1 MPRKYDEDLS
11 KFLNLTPGH
20 FDSPNMNNIF
30 VNHNGHKLSIA
41 QHYHDHYTKP
51 IVREIYCEF
60 LDAEQMGIV
69 HYDQTLD
76 GLIEALQEV
85 KFRIERGRR
94 ITLERG
100 ELNGTTN

>member
-30 VNHNGHKLSIA
+30 VKHNGHKLSIA

-60 LDAEQMGIV
+60 LDAEHMGIV

-85 KFRIERGRR
+85 KFRIETGRF
-94 ITLERG
+94 
-100 ELNGTTN
+100 NAK

>member
-1 MPRKYDEDLS
+1 MPRKYDKNLS
-11 KFLNLTPGH
+11 KFLTKL
-20 FDSPNMNNIF
+20 NMNNIF
-30 VNHNGHKLSIA
+30 VTHNGHTLSIA
-41 QHYHDHYTKP
+41 QHYNDDYTKP

-85 KFRIERGRR
+85 KSKIE
-94 ITLERG
+94 
-100 ELNGTTN
+100 NA

>member
-51 IVREIYCEF
+51 IVREIYSEY
-60 LDAEQMGIV
+60 LDADGDGIV
-69 HYDQTLD
+69 HFDHTLD
-76 GLIEALQEV
+76 GLIEALQKV
-85 KFRIERGRR
+85 KSRIEK
-94 ITLERG
+94 G
-100 ELNGTTN
+100 E

>member
-1 MPRKYDEDLS
+1 MPRKYDENLS
-11 KFLNLTPGH
+11 KFL
-20 FDSPNMNNIF
+20 DVPNMNNIF

-41 QHYHDHYTKP
+41 QHYHDDYTKP
-51 IVREIYCEF
+51 MVREIFYADS
-60 LDAEQMGIV
+60 DAGAAGIV

-85 KFRIERGRR
+85 KSRIEK
-94 ITLERG
+94 G